1 MSKPHSHRHIEKD
14 RLKTSRTAQQTVPQ
28 HTGNLIANS
37 TAKSKRMVSEVEP
50 LPAILI
56 AAVCIAVLAVHW
68 PALSAK
74 AFSFDDNVYLIDNML
89 VQNPSWYSAKK
100 FLTEVLEPS
109 TVGGYYQPL
118 AMISLM
124 LDYALGG
131 GEKNLMPFH
140 RTSLILHIANT
151 ALIIVLL
158 YLLFGQIWVAAG
170 VGLLF
175 GIHPMT
181 VEPIPWVG
189 ERKTLLAAF
198 FSLWSLILYVYPR
211 VTSHKSRVTK
221 FYIGSFV
228 MYLLALMSKPT
239 STPLPAV
246 MLLLD
251 YWPLRRLSWRA
262 VLEKVPFFVFGGIS
276 AIITVISQ
284 TRTGGSTMPT
294 QFGPMRI
301 LLVLCHNIIFY
312 LYKIIWPVNLSSHYP
327 FPKPL
332 NLSQPMVLA
341 GVIGTFTLFI
351 LLAFSLRRTR
361 AALTGWLIFFVAIF
375 PTMQIIGFSNVIA
388 SDKFAYLPSIGLLMV
403 LAVFLVWLCTIRF
416 PAHCRIVAAII
427 LLLAC
432 AEAAATRRYLAHWRN
447 MITLCEYMLKLAPN
461 AASVHEMLGV
471 ELAADGR
478 IDEAINQYN
487 ETLLRDPNDADA
499 LYNLGNTFRDKGKLD
514 QAVRCYEQGLQVE
527 LAELRR
533 AHQSQHKIIPG
544 ALNHLYNNLGNIL
557 EKQGKL
563 NEAIQNYR
571 EAVKFKPDFARGYYN
586 LGNALLSKGQ
596 PDEAADCYLKAV
608 QIKPDFIEAHNNLGN
623 ILRSQHKF
631 EEAVKHYRQV
641 LKYDPFSPLVHCNIG
656 VALGAL
662 GKYNEA
668 VGHLYEALRLKP
680 NSPDIHYNLAT
691 VLQSYQ
697 NLNEAL
703 IHYREA
709 LKLRPDWLLPL
720 NDIAWILAN
729 HPDPAARNPAEAVT
743 LAERADKLTEHKNA
757 VILNTLAA
765 AYFAAGQ
772 TDKAVTAA
780 QTALQLARDSKN
792 DKLAAQIL
800 ERLESYKKA
809 KP

>member
-1 MSKPHSHRHIEKD
+1 
-14 RLKTSRTAQQTVPQ
+14 
-28 HTGNLIANS
+28 
-37 TAKSKRMVSEVEP
+37 
-50 LPAILI
+50 
-56 AAVCIAVLAVHW
+56 
-68 PALSAK
+68 
-74 AFSFDDNVYLIDNML
+74 
-89 VQNPSWYSAKK
+89 
-100 FLTEVLEPS
+100 
-109 TVGGYYQPL
+109 
-118 AMISLM
+118 
-124 LDYALGG
+124 
-131 GEKNLMPFH
+131 
-140 RTSLILHIANT
+140 
-151 ALIIVLL
+151 
-158 YLLFGQIWVAAG
+158 
-170 VGLLF
+170 
-175 GIHPMT
+175 
-181 VEPIPWVG
+181 
-189 ERKTLLAAF
+189 
-198 FSLWSLILYVYPR
+198 
-211 VTSHKSRVTK
+211 
-221 FYIGSFV
+221 
-228 MYLLALMSKPT
+228 
-239 STPLPAV
+239 
-246 MLLLD
+246 
-251 YWPLRRLSWRA
+251 
-262 VLEKVPFFVFGGIS
+262 
-276 AIITVISQ
+276 
-284 TRTGGSTMPT
+284 
-294 QFGPMRI
+294 
-301 LLVLCHNIIFY
+301 
-312 LYKIIWPVNLSSHYP
+312 
-327 FPKPL
+327 
-332 NLSQPMVLA
+332 
-341 GVIGTFTLFI
+341 
-351 LLAFSLRRTR
+351 
-361 AALTGWLIFFVAIF
+361 
-375 PTMQIIGFSNVIA
+375 MQIIGFSNVIA

-471 ELAADGR
+471 ALAADGR